1 MRRNLLIASILTL
14 STFGYGQLMTGRD
27 LIKILSL
34 SKQKLSDYLSKQG
47 FIRGEQSAHGDTIVQ
62 NFQLATKKSVQ
73 LDDCTDRYA
82 ERLSSGNNSGFN
94 YYTSS
99 YDEYS
104 SLLSDLKKEGFYTD
118 GANEQ
123 NVYLYQKD
131 DMTVEV
137 GNRTEDTLTYYGLFI
152 KKDALPSPKDIQYAE
167 DFLGFHSHANLEY
180 VFGRKNVQ
188 KDVYY
193 FSDSNVVRCSVLF
206 PNTNRQ
212 VIFIWKDELNR
223 CTLSHLLI
231 GNSLRAKNSDK
242 YDDPVSENVWT
253 LRNGLHPNMS
263 LSELIRVNNAD
274 IRFYSWNSQYPGIVV
289 PAKNGNIDFKNTGVI
304 LSCLNCGNSGA
315 MRNEV
320 VSGGEAQN
328 NSNRLFVLAVILMP
342 QKDSFSAYQTNR

>member
-14 STFGYGQLMTGRD
+14 STFSYGQLMTGRD
-27 LIKILSL
+27 IIKLTSL
-34 SKQKLSDYLSKQG
+34 PKQKMSDYLSKQG
-47 FIRGEQSAHGDTIVQ
+47 FVKSEPFTRGDTVIQ
-62 NFQLATKKSVQ
+62 DFQLASKKSVQ
-73 LDDCTDRYA
+73 LDDCMIRFA
-82 ERLSSGNNSGFN
+82 EVLSFNNKSGFT
-94 YYTSS
+94 YTTSS

-104 SLLSDLKKEGFYTD
+104 TLLNDLKKEGFYSD
-118 GANEQ
+118 GPDEKNT
-123 NVYLYQKD
+123 YLFQKD
-131 DMTVEV
+131 DMILEV
-137 GNRTEDTLTYYGLFI
+137 GNKTEDELTYYNVSVI
-152 KKDALPSPKDIQYAE
+152 KDVLPSPKESQYAE

-223 CTLSHLLI
+223 RDLSHLLI
-231 GNSLRAKNSDK
+231 GNSLRSKNSDK
-242 YDDPVSENVWT
+242 YDDPVSENLWT

-289 PAKNGNIDFKNTGVI
+289 PAKTGNIDFKNTGVI
-304 LSCLNCGNSGA
+304 LSCLNCGSSGP
-315 MRNEV
+315 MSNEV
-320 VSGGEAQN
+320 ISGDEAQN

-342 QKDSFSAYQTNR
+342 QKDSFAAYQNR